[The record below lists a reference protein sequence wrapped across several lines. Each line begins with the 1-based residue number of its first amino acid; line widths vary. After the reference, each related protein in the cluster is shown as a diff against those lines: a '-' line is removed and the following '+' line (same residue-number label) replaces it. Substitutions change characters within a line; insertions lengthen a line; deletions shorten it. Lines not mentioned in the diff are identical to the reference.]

1 MIIEINQE
9 SLSPRRKNIEEPF
22 KSKWDRRKS
31 ERCPTLRLKLFFWLR
46 RRCRN
51 WFRKI
56 SAGEL
61 SKPISTVDLWSANQA
76 REGIDKGTILTDM
89 SNKKCKF
96 LKIRKN
102 IWEKSCLQTAYIST
116 AWLLQIITDD
126 YQSLETETVENG
138 CLQLRWNLASGTHCS
153 CPACGKQ
160 HVVPI
165 EVFA

>member
-1 MIIEINQE
+1 MSFDVGQNSLFPQHSEYAKWIILNCNNKSQ
-9 SLSPRRKNIEEPF
+9 SKF
-22 KSKWDRRKS
+22 KSKADRRKS
-31 ERCPTLRLKLFFWLR
+31 ERCPPLRLKLFFWLR

-51 WFRKI
+51 WFRKL

-102 IWEKSCLQTAYIST
+102 IWEKAVCRPRTS
-116 AWLLQIITDD
+116 LLHGYYKSLPTIT
-126 YQSLETETVENG
+126 N
-138 CLQLRWNLASGTHCS
+138 H
-153 CPACGKQ
+153 
-160 HVVPI
+160 
-165 EVFA
+165 